1 MNVVLPQG
9 IPILHIDLQDI
20 LLKMIPYKQ
29 QPDLCSVANMLPLL
43 PHSGN

>member
-20 LLKMIPYKQ
+20 LSKMIPYQQ
-29 QPDLCSVANMLPLL
+29 QPDLCRVANMLPLI
-43 PHSGN
+43 PHCGN